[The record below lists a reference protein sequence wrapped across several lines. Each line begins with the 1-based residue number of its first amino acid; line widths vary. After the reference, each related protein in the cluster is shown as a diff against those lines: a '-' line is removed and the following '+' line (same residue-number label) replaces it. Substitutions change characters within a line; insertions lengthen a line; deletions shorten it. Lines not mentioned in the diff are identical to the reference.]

1 MEMEFP
7 SKHWTQSAW
16 AGLHGDTT
24 AGGGENGF
32 FQSCLNRILTQLRR
46 RGLPEA
52 PIEGPAQG
60 FDTTGRNRPL
70 KRDGG
75 IPPRNRDA
83 GACNK
88 IPDTP
93 IAN

>member
-16 AGLHGDTT
+16 AGLHGDAT
-24 AGGGENGF
+24 AGGGKNGF
-32 FQSCLNRILTQLRR
+32 FQRCLNPILVQLQR

-52 PIEGPAQG
+52 RIEGPAQD
-60 FDTTGRNRPL
+60 FDTTGRNCPL
-70 KRDGG
+70 KRGGG

-83 GACNK
+83 GAFDK
-88 IPDTP
+88 IPDRP